1 LIGLLQEAEVLL
13 LPSKSETFG
22 LVILEAWATGTMVLS
37 TRTSGACALVRD
49 GQNGWLFDLDKP
61 GTFHE
66 PLAQAL
72 SKSDAAQRM
81 LRRGDDEVHAQY
93 NLGAL
98 AARMKGLYE
107 ELIEEKNAIRDPARR
122 RHECVDT
129 R

>member
-1 LIGLLQEAEVLL
+1 LLQEAEVLL

-37 TRTSGACALVRD
+37 TRTSGACTLVRD
-49 GQNGWLFDLDKP
+49 GQNGWLFDLENP
-61 GTFHE
+61 ATFHA

-81 LRRGDDEVHAQY
+81 LRRGDAEVHAQY
-93 NLGAL
+93 DLGAL
-98 AARMKGLYE
+98 AARMKGLYQ

-122 RHECVDT
+122 RHQCVDA